1 LAAFVDEDAMDLPTI
16 LPHLALAW
24 SIYFLAIIS
33 PGPATLAIAGTA
45 MANGRRRGMALA
57 TGVITGSFIWAT
69 LAALG
74 LSALLTQFA
83 HALTVLKIAGG
94 CYLLWLGWKNLRS
107 AMQANYGT
115 AERLGQEDLP
125 LGVYYLRGLGIHLT
139 NPKAIFVWISL
150 VSLGLPAHA
159 PPEVLY
165 IFIGGAMVIGFASFN
180 MLAVLFS
187 TEPMVRGYA
196 KARRVVEGAMGLFFG
211 LAGLKLLTSR
221 I

>member
-1 LAAFVDEDAMDLPTI
+1 MNLPNI
-16 LPHLALAW
+16 LPHLAVAW
-24 SIYFLAIIS
+24 SIYFLAVIS

-45 MANGRRRGMALA
+45 MANGRSRGVALA

-74 LSALLTQFA
+74 LSALLAQFA
-83 HALTVLKIAGG
+83 YALTGLKIAGG

-107 AMQANYGT
+107 AARANYGAVAT
-115 AERLGQEDLP
+115 ADREVLSLKAC
-125 LGVYYLRGLGIHLT
+125 YLRGLGIHLT

-159 PPEVLY
+159 PAEVVY
-165 IFIGGAMVIGFASFN
+165 IFIGGAMVIGFTSFN

-196 KARRVVEGAMGLFFG
+196 KARRVIEGAMGLFFG

>member
-1 LAAFVDEDAMDLPTI
+1 MDLPTI
-16 LPHLALAW
+16 LPHLAVAW
-24 SIYFLAIIS
+24 SVYFLAVIS

-45 MANGRRRGMALA
+45 MANGRSRGMALA
-57 TGVITGSFIWAT
+57 TGVITGSFIWAI

-83 HALTVLKIAGG
+83 YALTGLKIAGG

-107 AMQANYGT
+107 AVKADYGSV
-115 AERLGQEDLP
+115 ARMSHEDLP
-125 LGVYYLRGLGIHLT
+125 LKVFYLRGLGIHLT
-139 NPKAIFVWISL
+139 NPKAIFVWMSL

-159 PPEVLY
+159 PSEVVY
-165 IFIGGAMVIGFASFN
+165 IFIGGAMVIGFISFN

-196 KARRVVEGAMGLFFG
+196 KARRVIEGAMGLFFG